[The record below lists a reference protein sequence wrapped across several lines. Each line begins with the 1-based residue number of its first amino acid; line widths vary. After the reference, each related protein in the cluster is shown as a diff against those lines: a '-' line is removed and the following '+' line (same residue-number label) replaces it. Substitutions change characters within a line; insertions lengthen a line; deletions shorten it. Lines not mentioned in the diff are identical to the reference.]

1 MLAMALLS
9 MLFAIPSVEREP
21 YRNDYIEHRQISENS
36 ERSNL
41 QSSPTTDFF
50 RIDIFPRV
58 LRYNRVP
65 SPSASSGSGLQKM
78 PTIKVNGV
86 NLFYKESGSGPETIV
101 FSHGLLMDHT
111 MFEPQRAAFE
121 KQYRVIAYDHRAQGQ
136 SEDIGRGY
144 DMSTI
149 ADDAALL
156 IRALKAAPCHF
167 AGLSMGG
174 FAGMRVAAH
183 HPELIR
189 TLTLM
194 NTTAT
199 KEKLLNRIKYA
210 LLAQMVKI
218 FSPAPFTPIAVKELF
233 GRSTRQDPKKRAML
247 DVWTAKLR
255 ARPKNIAPSLLAV
268 MNRRQF
274 RAEEMAAIR
283 CPTLVITGEDDT
295 AQPPRN
301 SASLIAGIR
310 DAHHVSI
317 PGAGHSS
324 CLETPEAVTAAM
336 QELFQ
341 STKKAVAN

>member
-1 MLAMALLS
+1 
-9 MLFAIPSVEREP
+9 
-21 YRNDYIEHRQISENS
+21 
-36 ERSNL
+36 
-41 QSSPTTDFF
+41 
-50 RIDIFPRV
+50 
-58 LRYNRVP
+58 
-65 SPSASSGSGLQKM
+65 M

-111 MFEPQRAAFE
+111 MFEPQRAVFE
-121 KQYRVIAYDHRAQGQ
+121 KQYRVIAYDHRAQGL

-156 IRALKAAPCHF
+156 IRALNAAPCHF

-210 LLAQMVKI
+210 FLAQMVKV

-233 GRSTRQDPKKRAML
+233 GQTTRRSAERRPML
-247 DVWTAKLR
+247 EQWTGNLR
-255 ARPKNIAPSLLAV
+255 ARPRNIARSLQAV
-268 MNRRQF
+268 MNRREF
-274 RAEEMAAIR
+274 RADELAAIR

-295 AQPPRN
+295 AQPPVN
-301 SASLIAGIR
+301 SKSLIVGIR
-310 DAHHVSI
+310 GARHVNI

-324 CLETPEAVTAAM
+324 SLETPEAVILAM
-336 QELFQ
+336 QELLQ
-341 STKKAVAN
+341 SVQKTVAK

>member
-1 MLAMALLS
+1 
-9 MLFAIPSVEREP
+9 
-21 YRNDYIEHRQISENS
+21 
-36 ERSNL
+36 
-41 QSSPTTDFF
+41 
-50 RIDIFPRV
+50 
-58 LRYNRVP
+58 
-65 SPSASSGSGLQKM
+65 M
-78 PTIKVNGV
+78 PTIKINGV

-101 FSHGLLMDHT
+101 FSHGLLMDHS
-111 MFEPQRAAFE
+111 MFEPQRAVFE

-194 NTTAT
+194 NTTAMR
-199 KEKLLNRIKYA
+199 EKLANRVRYN

-218 FSPAPFTPIAVKELF
+218 VGPAPFAPIAVKELF
-233 GRSTRQDPKKRAML
+233 GRTTRMSAERRPML
-247 DVWTAKLR
+247 EQWAGKLR
-255 ARPKNIAPSLLAV
+255 ARPKNIAPSLQAV

-274 RAEEMAAIR
+274 RAEEIAAIR

-295 AQPPRN
+295 AQPPHN
-301 SASLIAGIR
+301 SASLIAGIHGAR
-310 DAHHVSI
+310 HVNI

-324 CLETPEAVTAAM
+324 CLETPDAVTTAMRELLQAA
-336 QELFQ
+336 
-341 STKKAVAN
+341 

>member
-1 MLAMALLS
+1 
-9 MLFAIPSVEREP
+9 
-21 YRNDYIEHRQISENS
+21 
-36 ERSNL
+36 
-41 QSSPTTDFF
+41 
-50 RIDIFPRV
+50 
-58 LRYNRVP
+58 
-65 SPSASSGSGLQKM
+65 M

-86 NLFYKESGSGPETIV
+86 NLFYKESGSGSETIV

-199 KEKLLNRIKYA
+199 REKLPNRLRYNF
-210 LLAQMVKI
+210 LAQMVKI
-218 FSPAPFTPIAVKELF
+218 IGPAPFMPIAVKELF
-233 GRSTRQDPKKRAML
+233 GQTTRKSAERRDML
-247 DVWTAKLR
+247 EQWTAKLR
-255 ARPKNIAPSLLAV
+255 ARPRNIARSLSAV
-268 MNRRQF
+268 MNRRGF
-274 RAEEMAAIR
+274 RAVEMAAIR
-283 CPTLVITGEDDT
+283 CPTLIITGEDDT

-301 SASLIAGIR
+301 SASLIAGISGAR
-310 DAHHVSI
+310 HVNI

-324 CLETPEAVTAAM
+324 SLETPEAVIEAM
-336 QELFQ
+336 QELLQ
-341 STKKAVAN
+341 SAKKAVAE

>member
-1 MLAMALLS
+1 
-9 MLFAIPSVEREP
+9 
-21 YRNDYIEHRQISENS
+21 
-36 ERSNL
+36 
-41 QSSPTTDFF
+41 
-50 RIDIFPRV
+50 
-58 LRYNRVP
+58 
-65 SPSASSGSGLQKM
+65 M
-78 PTIKVNGV
+78 PTVKVNGV

-111 MFEPQRAAFE
+111 MFEPQRAFFE

-199 KEKLLNRIKYA
+199 REKLPNRLRYN

-233 GRSTRQDPKKRAML
+233 GRTTRMSAERRPML
-247 DVWTAKLR
+247 EQWTGKLR
-255 ARPKNIAPSLLAV
+255 ARPRNIARSLSAV
-268 MNRRQF
+268 MNRREF
-274 RAEEMAAIR
+274 RADELAAIR

-310 DAHHVSI
+310 GARLVKI

-324 CLETPEAVTAAM
+324 SLETPEAVTAAM
-336 QELFQ
+336 QELLQ
-341 STKKAVAN
+341 SAKKAAAH

>member
-1 MLAMALLS
+1 
-9 MLFAIPSVEREP
+9 
-21 YRNDYIEHRQISENS
+21 
-36 ERSNL
+36 
-41 QSSPTTDFF
+41 
-50 RIDIFPRV
+50 
-58 LRYNRVP
+58 
-65 SPSASSGSGLQKM
+65 M

-86 NLFYKESGSGPETIV
+86 NLFYKESGSGSETIV

-136 SEDIGRGY
+136 SDDPGRGY

-149 ADDAALL
+149 ADDATML

-167 AGLSMGG
+167 VGLSMGG

-199 KEKLLNRIKYA
+199 REKLSNRIRYN

-218 FSPAPFTPIAVKELF
+218 AGPGPFTPIAVKELF
-233 GRSTRQDPKKRAML
+233 GRSTRQSAEKRAML
-247 DVWTAKLR
+247 DAWTAKLR
-255 ARPKNIAPSLLAV
+255 ARPKNIAPSLQAV

-274 RAEEMAAIR
+274 RAAEMAAIQ
-283 CPTLVITGEDDT
+283 CPTLIITGEEDT

-301 SASLIAGIR
+301 AESLAAGIR
-310 DAHHVSI
+310 GARVVAI

-324 CLETPEAVTAAM
+324 SLEQPEAVITAM
-336 QELFQ
+336 RELFQ
-341 STKKAVAN
+341 QAGSGSI

>member
-1 MLAMALLS
+1 M
-9 MLFAIPSVEREP
+9 PS
-21 YRNDYIEHRQISENS
+21 
-36 ERSNL
+36 
-41 QSSPTTDFF
+41 
-50 RIDIFPRV
+50 
-58 LRYNRVP
+58 
-65 SPSASSGSGLQKM
+65 
-78 PTIKVNGV
+78 IKVNGV
-86 NLFYKESGSGPETIV
+86 NLFYKESGRGPETIV

-111 MFEPQRAAFE
+111 MFDPQRAVFE

-156 IRALKAAPCHF
+156 IRALNAAPCHF

-199 KEKLLNRIKYA
+199 KEKAANRIKYA
-210 LLAQMVKI
+210 LLAQMVKV
-218 FSPAPFTPIAVKELF
+218 FSPAPFTSIAVKELF
-233 GRSTRQDPKKRAML
+233 GQTTRRSAERRAML
-247 DVWTAKLR
+247 EEWTGKLR
-255 ARPKNIAPSLLAV
+255 ARPRNIARSLQAV
-268 MNRRQF
+268 MNRREF
-274 RAEEMAAIR
+274 RAKEMAAIQS
-283 CPTLVITGEDDT
+283 PTLIITGEDDT

-301 SASLIAGIR
+301 SGSLISGIR
-310 DAHHVSI
+310 GARHVNI

-324 CLETPEAVTAAM
+324 CLETPDVVTAAM
-336 QELFQ
+336 QEFLQ
-341 STKKAVAN
+341 SVSANQSAAGPSNG

>member
-1 MLAMALLS
+1 
-9 MLFAIPSVEREP
+9 
-21 YRNDYIEHRQISENS
+21 
-36 ERSNL
+36 
-41 QSSPTTDFF
+41 
-50 RIDIFPRV
+50 
-58 LRYNRVP
+58 
-65 SPSASSGSGLQKM
+65 M
-78 PTIKVNGV
+78 PTIQVNGV
-86 NLFYKESGSGPETIV
+86 KLFYKESGSGPETIV

-111 MFEPQRAAFE
+111 MFEPQRAVFE

-156 IRALKAAPCHF
+156 IRALNAAPCHF

-199 KEKLLNRIKYA
+199 KEKAANRIKYA
-210 LLAQMVKI
+210 FLAQMVKI
-218 FSPAPFTPIAVKELF
+218 FSPAPFTSIAVKELF
-233 GRSTRQDPKKRAML
+233 GQTTRRSAERRPML
-247 DVWTAKLR
+247 EEWTGKLR
-255 ARPKNIAPSLLAV
+255 ARPRNIAPSLLAV
-268 MNRRQF
+268 MNRREF
-274 RAEEMAAIR
+274 RADELSAIR
-283 CPTLVITGEDDT
+283 CPTLVMTGEDDT

-301 SASLIAGIR
+301 SASLISGIR
-310 DAHHVSI
+310 GARHVNI

-324 CLETPEAVTAAM
+324 CLERPEAVTAAM
-336 QELFQ
+336 QELLQ
-341 STKKAVAN
+341 SAEQAAAN

>member
-1 MLAMALLS
+1 M
-9 MLFAIPSVEREP
+9 
-21 YRNDYIEHRQISENS
+21 
-36 ERSNL
+36 
-41 QSSPTTDFF
+41 
-50 RIDIFPRV
+50 
-58 LRYNRVP
+58 
-65 SPSASSGSGLQKM
+65 SAV
-78 PTIKVNGV
+78 PTIRANGV

-111 MFEPQRAAFE
+111 MFEPQRAVFE

-156 IRALKAAPCHF
+156 IRALNAAPCHF

-199 KEKLLNRIKYA
+199 REKLPNRLRYNF
-210 LLAQMVKI
+210 LAQMVKI
-218 FSPAPFTPIAVKELF
+218 IGPAPFTPIAVKELF
-233 GRSTRQDPKKRAML
+233 GQTTRRSAERRPMLEQWTR
-247 DVWTAKLR
+247 KLR
-255 ARPKNIAPSLLAV
+255 ARPKNIAPSLQAV

-274 RAEEMAAIR
+274 RAEEMAAIH
-283 CPTLVITGEDDT
+283 CPTLIITGEDDT

-310 DAHHVSI
+310 GARHVNF

-324 CLETPEAVTAAM
+324 CLETPDEVTAAM

-341 STKKAVAN
+341 SVSANQSAVGPSNG

>member
-1 MLAMALLS
+1 
-9 MLFAIPSVEREP
+9 
-21 YRNDYIEHRQISENS
+21 
-36 ERSNL
+36 
-41 QSSPTTDFF
+41 
-50 RIDIFPRV
+50 
-58 LRYNRVP
+58 
-65 SPSASSGSGLQKM
+65 M

-156 IRALKAAPCHF
+156 IRALKADPCHF

-183 HPELIR
+183 HPELIK

-199 KEKLLNRIKYA
+199 KEKLPNRIKYA
-210 LLAQMVKI
+210 FLAQMVKV

-233 GRSTRQDPKKRAML
+233 GQTTRRSAERGPML
-247 DVWTAKLR
+247 EQWTGKLR
-255 ARPKNIAPSLLAV
+255 ARPRNIAKSLSAV
-268 MNRRQF
+268 MNRREF
-274 RAEEMAAIR
+274 RADELAAIR
-283 CPTLVITGEDDT
+283 CPALVISGEDDT

-310 DAHHVSI
+310 SARHVNI

-324 CLETPEAVTAAM
+324 SLEQPEAVIAAM
-336 QELFQ
+336 QELLQ
-341 STKKAVAN
+341 SVSANQSAARPSNG